1 VFKLI
6 TKLDCFQIAPIWS
19 LNLRVKNMSLSEEI
33 NKARM
38 QVHADSYPM
47 SIGEMINLYQDGD
60 LDIHPEFQRVY
71 RWSEVQK
78 SKLIESILLGI
89 PLPSIFVSQRD
100 DGVWDVVDGLQ
111 RLSTIFSFVG
121 VLMKDGGTKFTPL
134 ELQSTKY
141 LPSLKGKV
149 WEDQHNPEREI
160 DSDIKRVFKREK
172 LDIKIIKRESEKDTK
187 FELFQRLNT
196 GGSRLSDQEVRN
208 CMLLMLNPDSFKW
221 LQELGNMPDFSIT
234 LPISSKQQEE
244 CYAQELALRFIIL
257 RHYSQE
263 VIKEHTDVA
272 PYLNAELTRLFD
284 LDAPKLNFIN
294 ERDIFEKT
302 FSAFNN
308 ALEDG
313 SFKKYN
319 HEKSRRE
326 GAISLPVF
334 EALSCGVSKYIE
346 LNPKYEQETL
356 KSKIIAASFELT
368 KNQVYLDTMEKSV
381 RPLDRMVIMTKLGV
395 DLLK

>member
-1 VFKLI
+1 
-6 TKLDCFQIAPIWS
+6 
-19 LNLRVKNMSLSEEI
+19 MSLSKEI
-33 NKARM
+33 NEARM

-71 RWSEVQK
+71 RWSEEQK

-121 VLMKDGGTKFTPL
+121 VLKKDEKTKFKPL

-149 WEDQHNPEREI
+149 WEDQHNPDREI
-160 DSDIKRVFKREK
+160 DNDIKRVFKREK

-196 GGSRLSDQEVRN
+196 GGSQLSDQEVRN
-208 CMLLMLNPDSFKW
+208 CMLLMLNPAGFEW
-221 LQELGNMPDFSIT
+221 LQGLGNMEDFSTT
-234 LPISSKQQEE
+234 LPISSKQKEE

-257 RHYSQE
+257 RHYSIT
-263 VIKEHTDVA
+263 VIKEHSDVA

-284 LDAPKLNFIN
+284 ADIETLDFDN
-294 ERDIFEKT
+294 EKEVFKKT
-302 FSAFNN
+302 FSAFNEV
-308 ALEDG
+308 LEEN

-319 HEKSRRE
+319 HDKGRRE

-346 LNPKYEQETL
+346 ENPEYDLATL
-356 KSKIIAASFELT
+356 KGKIETASFELT
-368 KNQVYLDTMEKSV
+368 KHDTYIDTMGKSV
-381 RPLDRMVIMTKLGV
+381 RPLDRMIIMTQLGME
-395 DLLK
+395 LLK